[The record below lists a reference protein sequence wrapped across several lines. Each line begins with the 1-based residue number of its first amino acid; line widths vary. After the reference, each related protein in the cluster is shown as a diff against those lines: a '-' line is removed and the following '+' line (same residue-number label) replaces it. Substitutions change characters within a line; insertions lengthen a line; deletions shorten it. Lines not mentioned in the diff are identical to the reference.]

1 MTENLV
7 VRIVYDKLKQI
18 IPSVTF
24 IPTVN
29 ILDSC
34 QQPCLVLVR
43 LILLIASSFLYT
55 KCITDDRLVKSTL
68 NLVNLIKQ
76 QFDVTD
82 LRNKDANVLVDIDL
96 LWLHVNVIFCCVMN
110 QSSHKLCSTRVILKL
125 EAFWDALYF
134 DSKLRALVCCKMSQL
149 TDIWCCQG
157 FLSLNLVKNDSQVQ
171 IRSDL
176 VEPLV
181 TSMASVIAPLIILA
195 RDDLVFPHC
204 FKLLLQRRL

>member
-34 QQPCLVLVR
+34 QQPYLVLVR

-157 FLSLNLVKNDSQVQ
+157 FLGLNLVKNDSQVQ